1 MTGFQVETMKSGNSI
16 PCECMANL
24 WSERMNSVEL
34 GQPATV
40 STVETVADGDS
51 VKGPCII

>member
-1 MTGFQVETMKSGNSI
+1 MKFGNST

-24 WSERMNSVEL
+24 WSERMNSVEF